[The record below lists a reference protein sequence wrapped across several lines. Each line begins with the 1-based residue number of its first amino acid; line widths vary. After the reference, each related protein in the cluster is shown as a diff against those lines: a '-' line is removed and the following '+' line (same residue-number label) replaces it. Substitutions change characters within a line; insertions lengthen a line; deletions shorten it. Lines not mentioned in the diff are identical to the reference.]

1 MNGNIIIKCYINNY
15 IEKEIFIV
23 TWTVKVKYTRPNT
36 DVDFYSDLG
45 NEERVVSDDN
55 ERLIS
60 HTKVL
65 SDNELE
71 VISTFVFKDESS
83 KTYYNN
89 DSELQA
95 WKAACNTYNTSNSIS
110 KAIIQNEET

>member
-1 MNGNIIIKCYINNY
+1 MNGNIIIKCFINNY

-36 DVDFYSDLG
+36 DVDFYTTDEKFLVISND
-45 NEERVVSDDN
+45 V
-55 ERLIS
+55 ERLIG

-71 VISTFVFKDESS
+71 VTSTFVYRDESS
-83 KTYYNN
+83 KKYYTN
-89 DSELQA
+89 DSRLQD
-95 WKAACNTYNTSNSIS
+95 WKAACDTYNTSNSIS
-110 KAIIQNEET
+110 KTIIQNEET

>member
-36 DVDFYSDLG
+36 DVDFYTTEDKFL
-45 NEERVVSDDN
+45 VVSDDLG
-55 ERLIS
+55 RLIEY
-60 HTKVL
+60 TKVL

-71 VISTFVFKDESS
+71 QTKTLVYRDESS
-83 KTYYNN
+83 KTYYIN
-89 DSELQA
+89 DSKFQS
-95 WKAACNTYNTSNSIS
+95 WKVARDTYNTLNSIS
-110 KAIIQNEET
+110 KTIIQNEET